1 MSRMHHRARVA
12 SEGTAFVYVAPCCH
26 EDILKLGFSRD
37 PLSRLQQLHPRW
49 YDFFDLDA
57 GWLVETDRVRE
68 ARDLE
73 LQLRRSITLHNAPA
87 PLVVVRAAAGHTE
100 WFRGALP
107 ALHAA
112 TGTLFDA
119 GHRVHRPLRDWLRA
133 RLEARSDRLFHWSD
147 EMLQAISQ
155 AEHTGDPVQVSLQRT
170 LRDALDAWPAL
181 DLALDGHVS
190 DAVAAWHR
198 GIPSG

>member
-1 MSRMHHRARVA
+1 MHRSASTP
-12 SEGTAFVYVAPCCH
+12 SEGTAYVYVAPCRF

-37 PLSRLQQLHPRW
+37 PLARLQSLHPRW

-73 LQLRRSITLHNAPA
+73 LLLRHGIALHNAPS

-107 ALHAA
+107 ALGVATAA
-112 TGTLFDA
+112 LVEA
-119 GHRVHRPLRDWLRA
+119 GHLVHRPLRDWVRP
-133 RLEARSDRLFHWSD
+133 RLEARSDQLFHWSAD
-147 EMLQAISQ
+147 MLQAIEQ
-155 AEHTGDPVQVSLQRT
+155 AAYVGDPLRPGLEGR

-181 DLALDGHVS
+181 GLPLAHYVPE
-190 DAVAAWHR
+190 AVAGWHSR
-198 GIPSG
+198 TTAI